1 MRITSLRLKG
11 VGPFEDTTIEFPQG
25 TNPDLADVYLL
36 VGKNGCG
43 KTTALQ
49 ALASVLAPPT
59 RVAERL
65 LEDRFR
71 GESANVVAASGLEGN
86 KSLSWGAIFERGR
99 ALADVA
105 ADGAKYGLEV
115 GAGGTQR
122 TYFFKP
128 AGRSPWD
135 VWWEH
140 FAGGTEKLAW
150 AVFAYSGTRRA
161 APVRVNSIQ
170 ELPPLA
176 HLPISFAESGD
187 TQRLAQWAANQKYR
201 RLQARDEGNAAIE
214 AAATESLARVE
225 RAITEVIGNEF
236 AFSFSL
242 QDLNVRARV
251 GDVTTDIDL
260 LPEGL
265 KSIVSWL
272 GDLLMNLDLIE
283 WKTPGPVNAR
293 EFLLLLDEVDV
304 HLHPEWQRRI
314 LPVVQ
319 RTFPKAQVIATTHS
333 PFVVASLKDGAVI
346 ELALDEKG
354 NSVARKPVQAPF
366 FKSYSET
373 MTTLFGIGSDFDLD
387 TEAELRRFH
396 EAGQTLQPD
405 DEAAWRQ
412 YESLGASLAA
422 RSEDLSR
429 LVRFELNQTRRQRG
443 LTGS

>member
-25 TNPDLADVYLL
+25 TNPELADVYLL

-49 ALASVLAPPT
+49 ALATVLAGGNP
-59 RVAERL
+59 VADRA

-71 GESANVVAASGLEGN
+71 TNTLNLVVARDEQKATWGVLAEMGKRTDQVLASALE
-86 KSLSWGAIFERGR
+86 
-99 ALADVA
+99 
-105 ADGAKYGLEV
+105 YGLQSRARLTSN
-115 GAGGTQR
+115 GS
-122 TYFFKP
+122 YFVP
-128 AGRSPWD
+128 AAPTDWQAWHGQ
-135 VWWEH
+135 
-140 FAGGTEKLAW
+140 FAEPLNWSA
-150 AVFAYSGTRRA
+150 FAYSGTRRTG
-161 APVRVNSIQ
+161 PVRVTAIQ
-170 ELPPLA
+170 PLA
-176 HLPISFAESGD
+176 RNPLQRQSLLSFTNSGD
-187 TQRLAQWAANQKYR
+187 AQQLAQWAANQKYR
-201 RLQARDEGNAAIE
+201 RLQARDEGNVAIE

-225 RAITEVIGNEF
+225 RAISEVIGNEF

-387 TEAELRRFH
+387 TEAELHRFH
-396 EAGQTLQPD
+396 ELGQSLQPGD
-405 DEAAWRQ
+405 AAAWQQ
-412 YESLGASLAA
+412 YERLGAALAA
-422 RSEDLSR
+422 RGEDLSR

>member
-11 VGPFEDTTIEFPQG
+11 VGPFEDTTIEFPKG
-25 TNPDLADVYLL
+25 TNPELADVYLL

-49 ALASVLAPPT
+49 ALATVLAGGNA
-59 RVAERL
+59 VADRPI
-65 LEDRFR
+65 EDRFR
-71 GESANVVAASGLEGN
+71 PKTLNLVVAQDELKGTWAVLSGPGKQVDEVVASASE
-86 KSLSWGAIFERGR
+86 
-99 ALADVA
+99 
-105 ADGAKYGLEV
+105 YGLQNSSIGSWNGPSFV
-115 GAGGTQR
+115 PKVPTDWQ
-122 TYFFKP
+122 
-128 AGRSPWD
+128 
-135 VWWEH
+135 
-140 FAGGTEKLAW
+140 AW
-150 AVFAYSGTRRA
+150 RGISREPLSCAAFAYSGTRRTG
-161 APVRVNSIQ
+161 PVRVTAIQ
-170 ELPPLA
+170 PFPARPVVNGGPQL
-176 HLPISFAESGD
+176 SFSNSGD
-187 TQRLAQWAANQKYR
+187 AQQLAQWAANQKYR
-201 RLQARDEGNAAIE
+201 RLQARDEGNSAIE

-225 RAITEVIGNEF
+225 RAISEVIGAEF

-251 GDVTTDIDL
+251 GEVTTDIDL

-272 GDLLMNLDLIE
+272 GDLLMNLDLLE

-319 RTFPKAQVIATTHS
+319 RTFPNAQVIATTHS

-346 ELALDEKG
+346 ELALDKKG
-354 NSVARKPVQAPF
+354 NSVAMKPVQAPF

-396 EAGQTLQPD
+396 EAGQTLQPG
-405 DEAAWRQ
+405 DEAAWKQ
-412 YESLGASLAA
+412 YESLGAALAS